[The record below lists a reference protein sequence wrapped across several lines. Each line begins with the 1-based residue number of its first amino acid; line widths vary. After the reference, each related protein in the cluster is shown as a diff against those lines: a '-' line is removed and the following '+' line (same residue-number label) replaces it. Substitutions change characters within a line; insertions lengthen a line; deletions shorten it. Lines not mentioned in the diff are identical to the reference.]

1 MESCKKII
9 ITFGE
14 EEILVPARA
23 DTEGPPGATE
33 DWVIVPLN
41 CKRGCS
47 KVNTDLH
54 VNGCTHAIKCK
65 SCGKNLS
72 LPSFLTKN
80 YYPGDGCLLCK
91 DLHCPI
97 PSII

>member
-1 MESCKKII
+1 MRSKKSIV

-14 EEILVPARA
+14 EEVLETSNGTTA
-23 DTEGPPGATE
+23 DDVEE
-33 DWVIVPLN
+33 WVIIPLN

-47 KVNTDLH
+47 KVNTDIH

-91 DLHCPI
+91 DLDCPV
-97 PSII
+97 SSSFR

>member
-1 MESCKKII
+1 MRSKKSIV

-14 EEILVPARA
+14 EEVLEPSNGTTA
-23 DTEGPPGATE
+23 DDVEE
-33 DWVIVPLN
+33 WVIIPLN

-47 KVNTDLH
+47 KVNTDIH

-80 YYPGDGCLLCK
+80 YYPGDGC
-91 DLHCPI
+91 
-97 PSII
+97 

>member
-1 MESCKKII
+1 MRSKKSII

-14 EEILVPARA
+14 EEVLESRNG
-23 DTEGPPGATE
+23 TTE
-33 DWVIVPLN
+33 DDVEEWVIIPLN

-97 PSII
+97 PSVR

>member
-1 MESCKKII
+1 MRPKKSII

-14 EEILVPARA
+14 EEVLETRN
-23 DTEGPPGATE
+23 GATVDDVGE
-33 DWVIVPLN
+33 WVIVPLN

-47 KVNTDLH
+47 KVNTDIH

-91 DLHCPI
+91 DLHCPV
-97 PSII
+97 SSGR